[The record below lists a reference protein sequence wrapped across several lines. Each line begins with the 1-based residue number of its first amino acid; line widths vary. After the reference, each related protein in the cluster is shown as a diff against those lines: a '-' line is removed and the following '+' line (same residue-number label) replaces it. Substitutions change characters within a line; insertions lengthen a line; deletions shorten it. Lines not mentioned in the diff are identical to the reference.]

1 MNQNVEFDQICL
13 ILKHYLLLETDKSY
27 LNHFLKHEQNVYLNM
42 LIERFNASD
51 LCPNVQWMISELL
64 KVLTSVCDREQAL
77 LLLNSEKFRTILCTS
92 LFDMGL
98 LVKLKSKPAMTN
110 TQVAIL
116 TNLFEAISNLWSVHF
131 Y

>member
-13 ILKHYLLLETDKSY
+13 ILKHYLLLDTDKSY
-27 LNHFLKHEQNVYLNM
+27 LNHFLKHDQNLYLNM

-64 KVLTSVCDREQAL
+64 KVLTSVCDKDQAL
-77 LLLNSEKFRTILCTS
+77 LLLNSEKFRNILCTS
-92 LFDMGL
+92 LFDTGL

-116 TNLFEAISNLWSVHF
+116 TNLFETISNLWSVHF
-131 Y
+131 